1 MNIYGSTE
9 DLNLHLVKINFMD
22 DFLKKF
28 DSVKGFLAHEEGI
41 FLYEL
46 TKEFC
51 LQNCAVEIGSYCGKS
66 ACYIGQACKE
76 NKTKLFTIDHHRGS
90 EEQQF
95 GEEYFDPDEY
105 DYTKKRVD
113 TLPSL
118 KKNLESH
125 DLIESINIVVGHSK
139 QIANEIQG
147 NLDLVFIDG
156 SHTFESARND
166 YATWKDK
173 IRAGGILA
181 IHDIYDSELEG
192 GQAPRE
198 IYEKALTENFVLLK
212 RVNSLV
218 ALQKI
223 I

>member
-1 MNIYGSTE
+1 M
-9 DLNLHLVKINFMD
+9 
-22 DFLKKF
+22 
-28 DSVKGFLAHEEGI
+28 
-41 FLYEL
+41 
-46 TKEFC
+46 
-51 LQNCAVEIGSYCGKS
+51 
-66 ACYIGQACKE
+66 
-76 NKTKLFTIDHHRGS
+76 
-90 EEQQF
+90 
-95 GEEYFDPDEY
+95 
-105 DYTKKRVD
+105 
-113 TLPSL
+113 
-118 KKNLESH
+118 
-125 DLIESINIVVGHSK
+125 IESINIVVGHSK
-139 QIANEIQG
+139 QIANDIQD

-166 YATWKDK
+166 YASWKNK

-198 IYEKALTENFVLLK
+198 IYETALTENFVLLK

>member
-1 MNIYGSTE
+1 
-9 DLNLHLVKINFMD
+9 MD
-22 DFLKKF
+22 DLLKKF

-105 DYTKKRVD
+105 DYKNNRVD
-113 TLPSL
+113 TLPTL
-118 KKNLESH
+118 KKNIKDF
-125 DLIESINIVVGHSK
+125 DLIDVVKPIVGHSK
-139 QIANEIQG
+139 EVAGEIE
-147 NLDLVFIDG
+147 NNIDLVFIDG
-156 SHTFESARND
+156 SHTFESARAD
-166 YATWKDK
+166 YAAWKNK
-173 IRAGGILA
+173 IRVGGILA

-198 IYEKALTENFVLLK
+198 IYEKALSEDFILLK